1 MSASAFGEFV
11 ARARAGGE
19 LIVQPRM
26 GFARVEQMRDGL
38 RAVKAAGARTIGTV
52 TLDSYTRVGD
62 HASAEQAL
70 RDGQDLNGF
79 PIVAHG
85 AERTRDMLAGIAGA
99 DFPVQVRHGSPLP
112 YRIFE
117 TLVSAGVGATEG
129 GPISYCLPYSRT
141 PLADA
146 IADWAR
152 CCGLL
157 AREAQAGNPVHLE
170 SFGGC
175 LLGQLCPPSLLI
187 AVSVLEGI
195 FFRRYGVPSVSLSY
209 AQQTNFEQDLEA
221 VRALRALA
229 GEYLDPLDW
238 HVVLYTYMGVFPRTR
253 QGALDILA
261 LSARLAV
268 EAGAERLIVK
278 TPVEAQR
285 IPTIQDN
292 VEALEHAARAERSH
306 RAGGETHPPAD
317 TGIAAE
323 ARALIENVLSLDRDL
338 GRAIQIAFKRGQL
351 DVPYCLH
358 ADNAGRA
365 RSFIDERGRLCWA
378 DVGAMPIALEPARG
392 AAPARVTARGFLTM
406 LSFVEQRFDAA
417 YLAPADGAPALA
429 APRGAVQTGG
439 LA

>member
-1 MSASAFGEFV
+1 MRRGSFGEFV
-11 ARARAGGE
+11 ARARSDGE

-26 GFARVEQMRDGL
+26 GFADYERMRDGL
-38 RAVKAAGARTIGTV
+38 RAVKSARARTIGTV

-70 RDGQDLNGF
+70 RDGHDLNGF

-85 AERTRDMLAGIAGA
+85 AERTRDMLAGIAGR

-112 YRIFE
+112 YRIFT
-117 TLVSAGVGATEG
+117 TLVASGVDATEG

-157 AREAQAGNPVHLE
+157 AREARAGNPVHLE

-175 LLGQLCPPSLLI
+175 LLGQLCPPSLLV
-187 AVSVLEGI
+187 AVSVLECI
-195 FFRRYGVPSVSLSY
+195 FFRRYGVTSVSLSY
-209 AQQTNFEQDLEA
+209 AQQTSFEQDLEA
-221 VRALRALA
+221 LRALRALA
-229 GEYLDPLDW
+229 SEYLDPIDW

-253 QGALDILA
+253 PGALDILA
-261 LSARLAV
+261 QSARLAV
-268 EAGAERLIVK
+268 EAGVERLIVK
-278 TPVEAQR
+278 TPVEAHR
-285 IPTIQDN
+285 IPTIEDN
-292 VEALEHAARAERSH
+292 VEALEHAARAERGA
-306 RAGGETHPPAD
+306 RTGARTQAPPD

-323 ARALIENVLSLDRDL
+323 ARALIENVLDLDRDL
-338 GRAIQIAFKRGQL
+338 GRGLQLAFKRGEL

-365 RSFIDERGRLCWA
+365 RSFIDERGRLRWA
-378 DVGAMPIALEPARG
+378 DVGAMPIASPRAG
-392 AAPARVTARGFLTM
+392 ASGARVTAHGFLNM
-406 LSFVEQRFDAA
+406 LSFVERRFDAA
-417 YLAPADGAPALA
+417 HLSPTNGATRALPA
-429 APRGAVQTGG
+429 GG